1 MLALFDGLDIA
12 LRLFHLL
19 LSIEQGL
26 LFAFRHVGLVVSV
39 VVNHVGERGRHHQ
52 SGYVSATEM
61 ERNPAVVVGVYDKV
75 GRYLLQ
81 VTPLRLAHRCP
92 RLRVQFPNF
101 GLHLLHL
108 LVGELQLRLYRV
120 PMFLGK
126 GLETLVYHAA
136 HHLLGPAFGLSVNLY
151 QQAFFKRACANASR
165 VERL

>member
-1 MLALFDGLDIA
+1 
-12 LRLFHLL
+12 
-19 LSIEQGL
+19 
-26 LFAFRHVGLVVSV
+26 
-39 VVNHVGERGRHHQ
+39 
-52 SGYVSATEM
+52 M

-126 GLETLVYHAA
+126 GLKTLVNHAA
-136 HHLLGPAFGLSVNLY
+136 HHFLCPTFRLSCNLY
-151 QQAFFKRACANASR
+151 QQAFFKRTRANASR